1 MAGRP
6 ISATPAQNSRS
17 GISAKHQRATDW
29 VMPACA
35 GVRSRADAAAPGPA
49 PVWLLTRPLPL
60 SPSLA
65 TGPVP
70 VWPLT
75 CPPPPEASN
84 PSEAAPVA
92 FRTWR
97 RVRLGICRGRILEV
111 GYTLTTDSRVGGGYG
126 NE

>member
-17 GISAKHQRATDW
+17 GMSAKHQRATDW
-29 VMPACA
+29 VMPGCA
-35 GVRSRADAAAPGPA
+35 GAPSRAVAVSPGPA
-49 PVWLLTRPLPL
+49 PVWLLTRPLPP

-65 TGPVP
+65 SGPAP
-70 VWPLT
+70 VWLLT
-75 CPPPPEASN
+75 CPLPEASS

-97 RVRLGICRGRILEV
+97 RVRLGIFRGRILEV
-111 GYTLTTDSRVGGGYG
+111 GNILITGRRVGGGYG